1 MKKQRTRIRLRDE
14 HWLEPEAKASL
25 RGCVRAALRET
36 PYAAQV
42 DIFILSDKA
51 MRGLNRKHRD
61 VDKPTDV
68 LSFPVVDWQGGEEPM
83 PDIATGRV
91 FLGDVLISID
101 RAAAQAAA
109 YGHSLARELGFLA
122 VHGTLHLLGY
132 DHETEEGRVFMRARE
147 EAVLERRGLRR

>member
-14 HWLEPEAKASL
+14 HWLEPEARASM
-25 RGCVRAALRET
+25 RGCVREALREA
-36 PYAAQV
+36 PYATQV
-42 DIFILSDKA
+42 DIFILSDMA
-51 MRGLNRKHRD
+51 MRKANRLYRD

-68 LSFPVVDWQGGEEPM
+68 LSFPAINWQAGEGPA
-83 PDIATGRV
+83 PDIDTGRV

-147 EAVLERRGLRR
+147 EAVLERRGLSR